1 MHLPCRQPRPVW
13 QSHAVLHAAPSP
25 PRSGSAGAMVMSE
38 VSPPPAVAMSE
49 SPPPPTES
57 GLGDVQPI
65 QVSDATTSRYR
76 MGRASGPC
84 RPFAHVSAPSPT
96 FGETELDF
104 CVVTGT

>member
-25 PRSGSAGAMVMSE
+25 PRSGSATARSG
-38 VSPPPAVAMSE
+38 VSPPPVVAMSASE

-76 MGRASGPC
+76 MGGASGPC

-104 CVVTGT
+104 FVVTGT